1 MANMSSAS
9 AAASPG
15 DRPARVAPLTK
26 VELDQVRVV
35 GTKYLC
41 GNQAVRFVARIFV
54 ILHAIEQRLLRGQ
67 RRVDGVEKFST
78 PSSRRSYGDDIAT
91 MAWGA

>member
-1 MANMSSAS
+1 MSSAI

-35 GTKYLC
+35 GTKYS
-41 GNQAVRFVARIFV
+41 AAARASVFGP
-54 ILHAIEQRLLRGQ
+54 LTH
-67 RRVDGVEKFST
+67 
-78 PSSRRSYGDDIAT
+78 SS
-91 MAWGA
+91 W

>member
-1 MANMSSAS
+1 MSSAI

-15 DRPARVAPLTK
+15 DRPARVAPLTN

-54 ILHAIEQRLLRGQ
+54 ILHAIEQSLQSLLRGQ
-67 RRVDGVEKFST
+67 RRVDDVEKFST